1 MGNNSD
7 KNKSNNVNKYGNQIV
22 NIDELLSA
30 KRTELEHFN
39 AQSNQTLEQADKF
52 VESEAKKAEYARL
65 TNEAKTRFE
74 MASMNGRIDG
84 IKEFHS
90 DLGKFL
96 GAVKESAIEEQARL
110 VDESNSKLIESSK
123 PREELNSLPAIDFNS
138 YSFSEVSEAAQLESS
153 KQDKPLLESKSNSK
167 YQGLV

>member
-7 KNKSNNVNKYGNQIV
+7 KNKSNNVNKYGKPIV

-52 VESEAKKAEYARL
+52 VEGEAKKAEYARL
-65 TNEAKTRFE
+65 TNEAKARFE

-96 GAVKESAIEEQARL
+96 GAVKESAVEEQARL
-110 VDESNSKLIESSK
+110 VDESNSRLIESSK
-123 PREELNSLPAIDFNS
+123 PREELSSLPALDFSS
-138 YSFSEVSEAAQLESS
+138 YSFADVVEAPQLEPSTEDNS
-153 KQDKPLLESKSNSK
+153 LAESKLNSK